1 MTDPSRKNA
10 LYLNS
15 INYFRGISIVFIVA
29 GHCYWVTQ
37 WKIDSPVQKTL
48 MNLIT
53 GGTIFFVFI
62 SGFLFHHIFYK
73 KFDFR
78 RFMTQKVKNVL
89 SPYLI
94 FFLIAICCYSLTPLE
109 WPWKH
114 HFFIEKPGGYYTYAR
129 PFLLYLWTGRILN
142 AYWYI
147 PFIMIVFLMSPLFIL
162 FINAR
167 SALRYAI
174 FLLTLSIPLMIHRPV
189 DNLYVIQSVVYFI
202 PVYLF
207 GILSSI
213 HKEKIYAK
221 LRGKEPVMIALVIV
235 LAIIQA
241 VFFNIQ
247 GNFHKPPFKITTIDI
262 MLVQKMVM
270 AVFFMVF
277 LNRFEH
283 RRFAIMEKLAA
294 ASFSIYFIHPLI
306 VDLLPRYMMRINPL
320 FSFMPEVFLLAVHTG
335 LLVWFCYLIAKSIK
349 RLFPSKSRMIIGW

>member
-1 MTDPSRKNA
+1 

-29 GHCYWVTQ
+29 GHCYGLAQ
-37 WKIDSPVQKTL
+37 WNIDTPLQKTL

-62 SGFLFHHIFYK
+62 SGFLFHHIFYR

-89 SPYLI
+89 SPYLL
-94 FFLIAICCYSLTPLE
+94 FFLIAVSCYTFGTYE
-109 WPWKH
+109 WPWKY
-114 HFFIEKPGGYYTYAR
+114 HFFIDKPGWYYGYAR
-129 PFLLYLWTGRILN
+129 PFLLYLWTGRIVT

-147 PFIMIVFLMSPLFIL
+147 PFIMIVFSMSPVFIL

-167 SALRYAI
+167 PVVQYAV
-174 FLLTLSIPLMIHRPV
+174 FLFTLSVSLIIHRPI
-189 DNLYVIQSVVYFI
+189 DNLHVIHSVVAFI

-213 HKEKIYAK
+213 HKETIYAR
-221 LRGKEPVMIALVIV
+221 LRGKELAMLALVIL
-235 LAIIQA
+235 LAIVQA

-247 GNFHKPPFKITTIDI
+247 GNFHKSPFTITTVDI

-270 AVFFMVF
+270 ALFFMVF
-277 LNRFEH
+277 LNRFEN
-283 RRFAIMEKLAA
+283 RRFPILEKLAA
-294 ASFSIYFIHPLI
+294 ASFSIYFIHPLV
-306 VDLLPRYMMRINPL
+306 VDLLPQYMMRINPFFPL
-320 FSFMPEVFLLAVHTG
+320 MPGGFLVAMHTG
-335 LLVWFCYLIAKSIK
+335 ILVVLCYSIAKGIK